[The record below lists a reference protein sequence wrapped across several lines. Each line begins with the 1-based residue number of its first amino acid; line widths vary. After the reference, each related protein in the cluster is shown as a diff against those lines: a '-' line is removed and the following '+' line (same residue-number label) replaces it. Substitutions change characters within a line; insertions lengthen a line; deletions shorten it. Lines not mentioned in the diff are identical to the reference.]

1 MRSGWRAAP
10 WTARLSPMNIS
21 LEQAI
26 EIHARAL
33 VSKFREGA
41 PVAARRYAAARRACG
56 DLGGLDVWIAVAMAA
71 ERMLLEIAAEIAS
84 DEHAIAAHPFRD
96 DP

>member
-1 MRSGWRAAP
+1 
-10 WTARLSPMNIS
+10 MNIS

-41 PVAARRYAAARRACG
+41 PVTARRYAAARRDCG
-56 DLGGLDVWIAVAMAA
+56 DPGGLDVWIAVALAA
-71 ERMLLEIAAEIAS
+71 ERILIQLAEEAAS
-84 DEHAIAAHPFRD
+84 DARAFSAHSFNYEL
-96 DP
+96 